1 MSKPFKRPTKA
12 DTILVG
18 AVVAALV
25 AISLAVTLSATRPNP
40 LSSRVLAITDLP
52 TGWTATPSQASTL
65 DQPGSRC
72 LAGATKHKHPSVV
85 SATASFYD
93 GTGLPVLGEYLA
105 QDSSALTSFAAD
117 VRSLASCHTLTFSQ
131 SGHTFRATITPL
143 PLGLPAAH
151 TVAYTLDFPDA
162 GLHVVTDLV
171 LFATSKDFGEVIYAD
186 TAAPSANAVVSL
198 TNEAI
203 RKAEGRTVAP
213 AILSITAVPVRI
225 ATTTKGAVGYREFG
239 SGPPLVMIMG
249 YGGTMETWDPRFID
263 ALAQHHRVIIFDN
276 AGIGA
281 TQAVANLSID
291 AMANQTSALIDALG
305 LKRPDVFGWSMGGM
319 IAQALAVEHPT
330 QVRRLIL
337 SATFPGLDVVKPSQ
351 GAINDLR
358 SSNTAKVMSV
368 LFPVN
373 QASAVEDFEI
383 ATSDYPPSPS
393 PSAAVV
399 SAQTKAVDVWFGD
412 HDVAGR
418 KIASIKLPVLVAD
431 GADDLLDPV
440 ANDHALAS
448 LIPDAR
454 LVLYPDAG
462 HAFLFQDE
470 STFVPVVTAFLNG
483 N

>member
-1 MSKPFKRPTKA
+1 MDS
-12 DTILVG
+12 D
-18 AVVAALV
+18 AL
-25 AISLAVTLSATRPNP
+25 
-40 LSSRVLAITDLP
+40 
-52 TGWTATPSQASTL
+52 PSVDP

-186 TAAPSANAVVSL
+186 TAVPSANAVVSL

-213 AILSITAVPVRI
+213 AIISITAVPVRI
-225 ATTTKGAVGYREFG
+225 ATTTRGAVGYREFG

-291 AMANQTSALIDALG
+291 RHGQPDERTYRRIRPQTTRRLRLVDG
-305 LKRPDVFGWSMGGM
+305 RHDRPSTRRR
-319 IAQALAVEHPT
+319 APT

-470 STFVPVVTAFLNG
+470 STFVPS
-483 N
+483 